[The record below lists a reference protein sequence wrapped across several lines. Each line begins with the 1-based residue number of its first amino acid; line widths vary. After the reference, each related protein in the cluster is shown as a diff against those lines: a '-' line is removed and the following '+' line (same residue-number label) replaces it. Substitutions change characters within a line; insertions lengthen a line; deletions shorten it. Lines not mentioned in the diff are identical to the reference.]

1 MNAKQFLILGAS
13 VLASSLGGLAHSEE
27 TQGRYVRLAEIE
39 IDPAQLES
47 YRIAAK
53 KEIETSV
60 RIEPGV
66 LALYAVSEKDNPG
79 RIMVFEMYTDEEAY
93 RKHLDT
99 PHFKAYKA
107 TTRNM
112 VKSLKLIETVPIILR
127 AKSNQS

>member
-1 MNAKQFLILGAS
+1 MNAKQFLILCAS
-13 VLASSLGGLAHSEE
+13 VLASSLGGLVHAEE
-27 TQGRYVRLAEIE
+27 TQGQYVRLAEIE

-47 YRIAAK
+47 YRTAAK
-53 KEIETSV
+53 EEIEASV

-79 RIMVFEMYTDEEAY
+79 RIVVFEMYADEKAY

-107 TTRNM
+107 ITRDM
-112 VKSLKLIETVPIILR
+112 VKSLKLIEAVPIILR
-127 AKSNQS
+127 AKSK

>member
-1 MNAKQFLILGAS
+1 MNAKQVLILGVS

-27 TQGRYVRLAEIE
+27 TQERYVRLAEIE
-39 IDPAQLES
+39 IDPAQSES
-47 YRIAAK
+47 YRTAAK
-53 KEIETSV
+53 EEIETSI

-79 RIMVFEMYTDEEAY
+79 RIMVFEMYANEEAY

-107 TTRNM
+107 TTRNI

-127 AKSNQS
+127 TKSK